1 MENEKVKVLYF
12 VDRLRHGGIQQL
24 ILEILKHMDKEK
36 VQIDLVV
43 FDDGETYPLEEEV
56 KKLGI
61 NFYKLDGWIKS
72 PFSYIKQKKVMD
84 KFYKEHHDYKVV
96 HLHSSS
102 KNFFVLREAKK
113 YGIPVRIAHS
123 HNIGFQTKNKV
134 KILIGNILKN
144 ALIKN
149 STNYFACSKL
159 AGEWLFGDEITKSD
173 KFKVIHN
180 AVEYDKFKFNSEVR
194 QNIRKELNISDDCIL
209 FGNVGRFTNQ
219 KNHTFLIDI
228 FNEIHKL
235 NANTKLILI
244 GIGEK
249 EEEIKQKVKDLE
261 IEKDVIFAGFR
272 KNVNE
277 FMSVMDA
284 FLMPSLYEGLPV
296 VGVEAQAA
304 GLPCF
309 MSKDVITDEVKIT
322 SGVHFIPLEKSAKKW
337 AEEIL
342 NSDLER
348 KNTEEELK
356 EAGYFIDDMARS
368 LAEYYIKKED

>member
-1 MENEKVKVLYF
+1 MERKKIKVLFF

-36 VQIDLVV
+36 VQIDLLV

-61 NFYKLDGWIKS
+61 NLYKLDGWIKS
-72 PFSYIKQKKVMD
+72 PFSYIRQKRVMD

-102 KNFFVLREAKK
+102 KNFLVLREAKK

-123 HNIGFQTKNKV
+123 HNIGFQTKNRV

-149 STNYFACSKL
+149 STDYFACSKL
-159 AGEWLFGDEITKSD
+159 AGKWLFGEEITKTN

-180 AVEYDKFKFNSEVR
+180 AVEYDKFKFNKEAR
-194 QNIRKELNISDDCIL
+194 AKIRKEINIDDDCIL

-228 FNEIHKL
+228 FNEIHNL
-235 NANTKLILI
+235 NKNTKLILI

-249 EEEIKQKVKDLE
+249 EEEIKRKVKDLG
-261 IEKDVIFAGFR
+261 IEDNVIFAGFK

-277 FMSVMDA
+277 YMSVMDV

-322 SGVHFIPLEKSAKKW
+322 SGVHFISLEKSTKEW

-348 KNTEEELK
+348 KNTEKELK
-356 EAGYFIDDMARS
+356 KAGYFIEDMAKS
-368 LAEYYIKKED
+368 LAKYYINF